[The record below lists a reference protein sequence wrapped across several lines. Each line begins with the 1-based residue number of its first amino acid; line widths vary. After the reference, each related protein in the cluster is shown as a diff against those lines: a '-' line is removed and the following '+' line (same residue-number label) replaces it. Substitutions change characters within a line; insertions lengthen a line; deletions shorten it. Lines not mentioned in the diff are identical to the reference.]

1 MSELIASTS
10 EPPIAA
16 GRRLFAIVRHV
27 ANAMLVLMVLA
38 ILFQVVARYV
48 FARPFTWVLEL
59 DVLLLVWATLLAGYV
74 GVRRNAHMA
83 VDFLVA
89 RWRPANRRR
98 AALASLALS
107 LLFAAL
113 LGWKSFEVID
123 AMDGISFT
131 SIPLGQPAMYWAL
144 PVGSGLMLV
153 ALAQALFERLRRAD

>member
-1 MSELIASTS
+1 MLRWLDRAVETALGLLAT
-10 EPPIAA
+10 ALVA
-16 GRRLFAIVRHV
+16 TAFA
-27 ANAMLVLMVLA
+27 
-38 ILFQVVARYV
+38 QVVARYA

-89 RWRPANRRR
+89 RWSPANRRR

-107 LLFAAL
+107 LAFVAL

-123 AMDGISFT
+123 AMEGISFT

-144 PVGSGLMLV
+144 PVGSALMLV
-153 ALAQALFERLRRAD
+153 ALAQALAERLRRAD